1 MPQKN
6 NQKLELTWVG
16 KGEEPKLEPRIL
28 IEHPEYSY
36 GDPNSENILIH
47 GDNLLALKALEQE
60 YAGRVKC
67 IYIDPP
73 YNTGSAFEHYD
84 DGLEHSLWLN
94 MMKLRLDILWK
105 LLTPENGVLLISIND
120 DEAHYLKVICDEIFG
135 RKNFIASLVW
145 NYEGNTDNQAKI
157 INYHEYILVYSK
169 SGKINDPEV
178 IDPNISPNSKIFKEE
193 VRNTIVKNGPKNPPK
208 TVTLPKG
215 FPAAFQY
222 GTVNKNE
229 VDYPRYDKDL
239 IIKDYKLEES
249 VSAHTGWS
257 SRDLLENFINNDFKK
272 VKDTKGQLTK
282 FEVTQTGAIEAVKKR
297 HQKKG
302 HFISVLRGFGTTNQ
316 MRLLLKSMGISFTY
330 PKPVELIKY
339 LIEAF
344 TNKDDIVLDS
354 FAGSGTTA
362 HSVMKLNH
370 EKTTNRKFI
379 LVELDEENAHEV
391 IIPRLKNLVDGNR
404 SISIPAYKSGFRF
417 YTLAPSLLKQD
428 RFGNWVISEE
438 YNAEML
444 AAAVAKQ
451 EGFTF
456 EPHPEVFWKQGY
468 STEQD
473 FIYTTTQFVTVEMI
487 DRLQDEMK
495 PDESLLIMCKK
506 FQQECRGRHANITVK
521 KIPQALRSKCEYGKE
536 DYSLNIVNLPLE
548 REEEPKETGA
558 TAETAPE
565 QEAEN
570 EPRQQTLF

>member
-1 MPQKN
+1 MPQKT

-28 IEHPEYSY
+28 LEQPEYSY
-36 GDPNSENILIH
+36 GDPDSENILIH

-67 IYIDPP
+67 IFIDPP
-73 YNTGSAFEHYD
+73 YNTGNAFDHYD
-84 DGLEHSLWLN
+84 DMLEHSQWLN
-94 MMKLRLDILWK
+94 LISPRLKILHN
-105 LLTPENGVLLISIND
+105 LLSENGSIWIAIDD
-120 DEAHYLKVICDEIFG
+120 DESHYLKVLLDEIFG
-135 RKNFIASLVW
+135 RKNFVSNVIWEKKYAPQ
-145 NYEGNTDNQAKI
+145 NDAKWLSDS
-157 INYHEYILVYSK
+157 HDHILVYAKKKEIWRPNLLPRSEEMNK
-169 SGKINDPEV
+169 RYKNPDNDPRGPWKSSDLSVKTYNAATDYEITTPSGRTVKPPAGYCWRYSKEKLKKMIEEDRIWFGKDGNSTPSIKRFLSEV
-178 IDPNISPNSKIFKEE
+178 K
-193 VRNTIVKNGPKNPPK
+193 
-208 TVTLPKG
+208 
-215 FPAAFQY
+215 Q
-222 GTVNKNE
+222 GTVSKTIWFRSE
-229 VDYPRYDKDL
+229 VGDNQSAKR
-239 IIKDYKLEES
+239 ES
-249 VSAHTGWS
+249 RVFNT
-257 SRDLLENFINNDFKK
+257 
-272 VKDTKGQLTK
+272 Q
-282 FEVTQTGAIEAVKKR
+282 EVFQT
-297 HQKKG
+297 
-302 HFISVLRGFGTTNQ
+302 
-316 MRLLLKSMGISFTY
+316 
-330 PKPVELIKY
+330 PKPEKLVERALR
-339 LIEAF
+339 LASNE
-344 TNKDDIVLDS
+344 NDIVLDS
-354 FAGSGTTA
+354 FLGSGTTA
-362 HSVMKLNH
+362 AVAHKM
-370 EKTTNRKFI
+370 NRRWI
-379 LVELDEENAHEV
+379 GVELGEHAYTHCY
-391 IIPRLKNLVDGNR
+391 PRLKKV
-404 SISIPAYKSGFRF
+404 ISGEDQGGISKDVNWKGGGGFRF

-428 RFGNWVISEE
+428 RHGNWVISEE

-548 REEEPKETGA
+548 REEEPEETGA